1 MKHTTEKKT
10 YNILRILRKQKG
22 KTIYELGKDLNL
34 SPSTIAMIERGERGI
49 TTDNA
54 ILFSKYFGVSIDFI
68 LGIDS
73 DNKNTKGIRLRQ
85 LRKER
90 GLTLKELASQTN
102 MALTTISSIESGQN
116 NLTVDNALL
125 FANYFGVST
134 DYLLGKSNI
143 RNLKKDSLNF
153 VIGGYEK
160 YLTENDKEIIINLAR
175 SLANKNMSK

>member
-1 MKHTTEKKT
+1 M
-10 YNILRILRKQKG
+10 N
-22 KTIYELGKDLNL
+22 
-34 SPSTIAMIERGERGI
+34 
-49 TTDNA
+49 
-54 ILFSKYFGVSIDFI
+54 
-68 LGIDS
+68 
-73 DNKNTKGIRLRQ
+73 RLRQ

-143 RNLKKDSLNF
+143 RNPENTTPSFAL
-153 VIGGYEK
+153 GGLEGD
-160 YLTENDKEIIINLAR
+160 LTDADKEMILNLAK
-175 SLANKNMSK
+175 SLAEKNKAK